1 LRDSL
6 RFCTVGIVDFSAASQ
21 GAAIRDL
28 LSSQAAI
35 SLTATMPLTANKPGP
50 NDLREPTGP
59 LGDLGT
65 KPGVLPRQR
74 IRQLIR
80 RKMILATADIDD
92 SQLQPAS
99 LDLRLGTKAYRVP
112 ASFLPGKEKTVAQQ
126 LDELEVDEIN
136 LEAGAVLEKGTV
148 YVVELMEHLS
158 LPESVSALA
167 NPKSSTGRLD
177 VFTRLIADN
186 SEVFDTVPGGY
197 DGKLYT
203 EISPCSFSIRVRR
216 GSKLNQIRFRRR
228 NPAQP
233 EKTTKFTLS
242 DHDLRE
248 RHKDAPL
255 VDGDIQVRNG
265 LILSVDLR
273 GGNPADFV
281 GYRAQ
286 KFTGVIDV
294 DQVAEYDPRDFWEQV
309 HVRNYKK
316 LILDPNQFYILASR
330 ERIHIPPDW
339 AAEMVPIDPMMGE
352 FRVHYAGFFDPG
364 FGFTEDGRPGSR
376 AVLEVRSHEVPFI
389 LEDGQAIGRLVYEP
403 LAEVPDVLYGQIDT
417 SNYQGQGLKL
427 SKHFRV

>member
-1 LRDSL
+1 ME
-6 RFCTVGIVDFSAASQ
+6 
-21 GAAIRDL
+21 IRNNRVL
-28 LSSQAAI
+28 VWNTFP
-35 SLTATMPLTANKPGP
+35 TALNE
-50 NDLREPTGP
+50 LREPTGP
-59 LGDLGT
+59 LGDLGS

-74 IRQLIR
+74 IWQLIR
-80 RKMILATADIDD
+80 RKIIQATAEIED

-112 ASFLPGKEKTVAQQ
+112 ASFLPGKGKTVAQQ
-126 LDELEVDEIN
+126 LGELEVDEIN

-148 YVVELMEHLS
+148 YVVELMEHLN

-197 DGKLYT
+197 EGKLYT

-242 DHDLRE
+242 DNDLRE
-248 RHKDAPL
+248 RHKTSLL

-273 GGNPADFV
+273 GENPTNFV

-309 HVRNYKK
+309 HVRNFKK

-364 FGFTEDGRPGSR
+364 FGFTEHGHPGSR

-403 LAEVPDVLYGQIDT
+403 LAETPDVLYGQIDT